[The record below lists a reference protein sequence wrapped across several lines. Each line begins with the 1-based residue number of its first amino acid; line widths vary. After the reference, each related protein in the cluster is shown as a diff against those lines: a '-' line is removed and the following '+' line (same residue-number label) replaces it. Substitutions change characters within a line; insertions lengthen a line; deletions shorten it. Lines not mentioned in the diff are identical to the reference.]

1 MAIKISYEDL
11 QIISSCLTSVNDEFT
26 KSLDNFLKVKKDDYY
41 FYGREVNCTK
51 TLEITTNQLE
61 QILSYIDSGKYDSI
75 HKNLNSIYQS
85 SLCSKQKSVFLYGRL
100 RNAKKLSK

>member
-1 MAIKISYEDL
+1 MMAIKISYDDL
-11 QIISSCLTSVNDEFT
+11 QIISNYLTSIKNDEFT

-41 FYGREVNCTK
+41 FYGREVECAK

-61 QILSYIDSGKYDSI
+61 IILSYIDSGKYDSI

-100 RNAKKLSK
+100 RNV